1 MDNIA
6 DLYQTLGVEMP
17 QDQTGVQDQEVAEP
31 EETGEQDQEVAEPGA
46 NDEGED
52 LEPEEE
58 TEPEVKPDK
67 KPLTKEERAANAA
80 RRRQQEV
87 DEKVNAALE
96 KERAAN
102 KARWDKFF
110 AQAQMK
116 NQHQNGAVIDSL
128 EKAEEWAEQDRLARL
143 QQNLKKGNLTAEDL
157 QTAME
162 QSPAFKELQQKQ
174 AAAEEKHR
182 EFDMAKFEQDT
193 ETQMAEI
200 RKLNPKIQ
208 SLTDIIRSPQGKTFA
223 VLVENANMDYLSAY
237 KMAFH
242 DQLVEQAQKA
252 ATASEQ
258 LKRASK
264 AHLQPPSAR
273 GQGGVEVPK
282 RIKELYRMGRPN
294 MTDAEIE
301 ADYRKR
307 AGKA

>member
-1 MDNIA
+1 MVNIA

-17 QDQTGVQDQEVAEP
+17 QDQTGAQDQEVADP

-67 KPLTKEERAANAA
+67 KPLTKEERAAN
-80 RRRQQEV
+80 
-87 DEKVNAALE
+87 
-96 KERAAN
+96 

-128 EKAEEWAEQDRLARL
+128 EKAEEWAEQDRMARL

-193 ETQMAEI
+193 EAQMAEI

>member
-17 QDQTGVQDQEVAEP
+17 QDQTGVQDQEVADP

-58 TEPEVKPDK
+58 TEPETKPDK

-102 KARWDKFF
+102 KARWEKFF

-128 EKAEEWAEQDRLARL
+128 EKAEEWAEQDRMARL

-174 AAAEEKHR
+174 AAADQAASKQTQAQFAQSVEME
-182 EFDMAKFEQDT
+182 MAQI
-193 ETQMAEI
+193 Q
-200 RKLNPKIQ
+200 KLNPKIK
-208 SLTDIIRSPQGKTFA
+208 SIADILAMDTGKQWA
-223 VLVENANMDYLSAY
+223 SYVQNNGMSYLDAYRLANMD
-237 KMAFH
+237 
-242 DQLVEQAQKA
+242 QLIQQGQKA
-252 ATASEQ
+252 AEAEGQ
-258 LKRASK
+258 LRRASK

>member
-17 QDQTGVQDQEVAEP
+17 QDQTGVQDQEVAAP
-31 EETGEQDQEVAEPGA
+31 EETGAQDQEVAEPDA
-46 NDEGED
+46 NDEGEE

-58 TEPEVKPDK
+58 TEPETKPDK
-67 KPLTKEERAANAA
+67 KPLSKEERAANAA
-80 RRRQQEV
+80 RRRQKEV

-174 AAAEEKHR
+174 AAAEEKRR

-193 ETQMAEI
+193 EAQMAEI

-264 AHLQPPSAR
+264 AHLQPPSTR

-301 ADYRKR
+301 ADYQKR